1 MISITCWGKLI
12 SCLRTSK
19 ATPVAKMKPENFTYI
34 SKLAKDES
42 GLVLTEKK
50 IYLLDSRLMPIARKM
65 EIETL
70 DELIERIRVRPEPP
84 LVKEVVEALTTNETL
99 FFRDNGPFD
108 RLKENVLPDIM
119 AARGAQKSFRIWS
132 AAASS
137 GQEPYSLAII
147 LNEMAAKMHGWNFEI
162 VGTDLSTEILAK
174 AEAGHYSQFEIQ
186 RGMPVQL
193 LVKYFKQ
200 EGASWVINDDLR
212 AKVKFMPANLLEDQ
226 RGLGQFDI
234 VFCRNV
240 LIYFDP
246 ETKGKVLDMIA
257 DMMPDDGRLFL
268 GAAETVLGLTEK
280 FKAIPDVRG
289 VYQKT

>member
-147 LNEMAAKMHGWNFEI
+147 LSEMAAKMHGWNFEI

-174 AEAGHYSQFEIQ
+174 AEAGQYSQFEIQ

>member
-1 MISITCWGKLI
+1 
-12 SCLRTSK
+12 
-19 ATPVAKMKPENFTYI
+19 MKPENFTYI
-34 SKLAKDES
+34 SKLAKNES
-42 GLVLTEKK
+42 GLILTEKK

-65 EIETL
+65 EIEAL

-119 AARGAQKSFRIWS
+119 AAQGAQKSFRIWS

-137 GQEPYSLAII
+137 EQEPNSLAII
-147 LNEMAAKMHGWNFEI
+147 LNEMAAKMHSWYFEI

-174 AEAGHYSQFEIQ
+174 AEAGQYSQFEIQ

-240 LIYFDP
+240 LIYLDP